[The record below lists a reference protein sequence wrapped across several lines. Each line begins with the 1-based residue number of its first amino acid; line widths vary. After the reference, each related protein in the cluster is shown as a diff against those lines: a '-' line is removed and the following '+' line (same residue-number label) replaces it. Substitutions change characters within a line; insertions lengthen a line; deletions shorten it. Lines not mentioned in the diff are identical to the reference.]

1 MDAALLND
9 PPFAKSA
16 QADVP
21 TTPTDVPITVFEG
34 GTTPE
39 PHHQESNETP
49 ISYFN
54 KWCREME
61 KDFGPLLGQPCFKI
75 ELEKVRQSMKG
86 EAEREAKGK
95 RGREHD
101 NNTFNPLDF
110 DSVGLEQNKTAR
122 RMM

>member
-86 EAEREAKGK
+86 EAEREAKG
-95 RGREHD
+95 REHD

-122 RMM
+122 RMT